1 MLIRSCAHVCAKAAA
16 KVRFFCVTAKFLSNY
31 FAFV

>member
-16 KVRFFCVTAKFLSNY
+16 KVRLFLLTAKHLAYYFL
-31 FAFV
+31 FF